1 MFTRRFGIFLFFVL
15 FITMLSAC
23 GQVPDIP
30 DIPDI
35 PGIGE
40 GEDVSDDITHEMTIE
55 YDLATYSLYTSML
68 DYEETEE
75 EFAAYLEDQGYTLA
89 DEEEVDKS
97 FFIQYGDGTSAGG
110 AVYEED
116 DYYLYVYITGD
127 ADGAMVYT
135 VGTTKENY
143 EGYKEGD
150 LDEGQLDDEDNDEDP
165 DEDPVPEE
173 DTAEGE
179 EIPDLDRHPGAV
191 MVSHTKVVL
200 EDETDY
206 YIEYLVEGDLRDV
219 FDFYEDELEAAWVI
233 DDQWFVAGEG
243 GQFIAYLGDAYG
255 LTLAVE
261 LEDEEMDII
270 RIHVY
275 ASEYHDDE

>member
-1 MFTRRFGIFLFFVL
+1 MFTKRFGILLFFVL

-23 GQVPDIP
+23 GRVP

-40 GEDVSDDITHEMTIE
+40 GEDVSDDITHEITIE

-68 DYEETEE
+68 DYEATEE
-75 EFAAYLEDQGYTLA
+75 EFAVYLENQDYTLV

-110 AVYEED
+110 TVYEEN
-116 DYYLYVYITGD
+116 DYYLYVYITED

-150 LDEGQLDDEDNDEDP
+150 LDEGQIDDEDS
-165 DEDPVPEE
+165 DEDPVPVE

-179 EIPDLDRHPGAV
+179 EIPDLDRYPGAV

-200 EDETDY
+200 ADETEY
-206 YIEYLVEGDLRDV
+206 HIEYLVESDLKDV
-219 FDFYEDELEAAWVI
+219 FDHYQDELEAAWDIEDQFFI
-233 DDQWFVAGEG
+233 DGEG

-270 RIHVY
+270 RIYVY
-275 ASEYHDDE
+275 ASEYHDD